1 MMAMKHPKDTDTF
14 KLLLEKAIYQ
24 IVVLVPYGF
33 EAWGKISK
41 SEMQAI
47 EKSVIKEIIT
57 ATSNIFNWIAN
68 GDRYM
73 ASKGEN

>member
-1 MMAMKHPKDTDTF
+1 MAMKHPKDTDTF
-14 KLLLEKAIYQ
+14 KLLLEKAFCQ

-33 EAWGKISK
+33 EAWGKISN

-47 EKSVIKEIIT
+47 EKSVIKKIIT